1 LDQEKALPWAPPI
14 AGFPYVCHHVPHTR
28 RQHPEGLFMTTPHID
43 GVLSKLHERFAGS
56 ETSPQ
61 QEELLRKLQ
70 SQLIDGDGPKLAGD
84 GPTVTAELLAQELE
98 EEHPHLSAIVREL
111 IAELGRIG
119 I

>member
-1 LDQEKALPWAPPI
+1 MAS
-14 AGFPYVCHHVPHTR
+14 
-28 RQHPEGLFMTTPHID
+28 PHIE
-43 GVLSKLHERFAGS
+43 GVIQNLHRKFAGS

-70 SQLIDGDGPKLAGD
+70 SQLIDWEGLRPAGD
-84 GPTVTAELLAQELE
+84 DPTVTAELLAAELE
-98 EEHPHLSAIVREL
+98 EEHPHLSGVVREL